1 MAHDTWTL
9 SFWGL
14 TLTCSN
20 AGRRDLG
27 QKDPRWPRPSA
38 GILVCQEIKGPER
51 RSVALWGHGT
61 APGVGSAAVWVR
73 RCAPGVWG
81 WDRWRFLSAG
91 VFLTY
96 CLRVANGGC
105 RERRWTL
112 CLLCTSAVL
121 MYILLLLELG
131 FFPLFLFS
139 WKKKKKKD
147 WTYHFN
153 RKFPIFPLQI
163 ESDYKLTLGST
174 GPRRMCPFPQ
184 DRRMLVEQ
192 LIGRLSCCQ
201 ISPASN
207 WFILQWITYSS
218 SWNLLH
224 GSKGWFGSEE
234 AVWSAS
240 ELHIKS
246 TNLMLGWRRHC
257 LWKSKPL

>member
-1 MAHDTWTL
+1 MDVV
-9 SFWGL
+9 SFMYFCC
-14 TLTCSN
+14 TYVH
-20 AGRRDLG
+20 
-27 QKDPRWPRPSA
+27 SA
-38 GILVCQEIKGPER
+38 V
-51 RSVALWGHGT
+51 T
-61 APGVGSAAVWVR
+61 WVR
-73 RCAPGVWG
+73 LFSSFP
-81 WDRWRFLSAG
+81 
-91 VFLTY
+91 
-96 CLRVANGGC
+96 
-105 RERRWTL
+105 
-112 CLLCTSAVL
+112 VL
-121 MYILLLLELG
+121 ME
-131 FFPLFLFS
+131 
-139 WKKKKKKD
+139 KKKKKKD

-257 LWKSKPL
+257 LWKSEPL